1 MSQEYVTHADLDKA
15 IQELEGRLSERSKRL
30 EDQVSSFMAEMRAS
44 FGRNLEE
51 ARDGRGLL
59 IDSNDRMVTAFR
71 RVEERADR
79 AEAGSDRHR
88 ASTALAIKS
97 IDDGFKALSR
107 EVVVAVK
114 DLGKQIQEIKEAVAR
129 ASG

>member
-59 IDSNDRMVTAFR
+59 IDSNDRMITAFKR
-71 RVEERADR
+71 TEERADR
-79 AEAGSDRHR
+79 AEDGANRHR
-88 ASTALAIKS
+88 ESTARAIKS
-97 IDDGFKALSR
+97 IDDGFKALSH